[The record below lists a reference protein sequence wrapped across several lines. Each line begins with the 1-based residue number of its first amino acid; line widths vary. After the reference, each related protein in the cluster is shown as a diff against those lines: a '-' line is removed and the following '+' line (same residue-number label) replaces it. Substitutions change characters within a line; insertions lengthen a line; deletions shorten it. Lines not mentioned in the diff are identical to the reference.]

1 MEEIVLNGKEI
12 INNNFDSYGESFIQ
26 YLDVD
31 DKTLN
36 SYKAGINNFFEYLKE
51 HSIKYPTRSDVIGF
65 RDYLRNTYCS
75 NTVNSYM
82 TAIRALFKYLKI
94 HKMYDNLAEDVKG
107 AKYSNTPK
115 KQVISSDG
123 MKYIYSNLLNKREKA
138 MFGLL
143 ITTGL
148 RGIEVS
154 RANIEDIKVHNGEI
168 VLWIQCKKHDEKDE
182 YVKLS
187 QQVLKDLYEYI
198 GDRTE
203 GPIFVSTSNNS
214 KGEAMSTTSIRKMI
228 KNIFAR
234 FGYEGDSYSLHCTR
248 RSSATAMYLSGVDV
262 SSIQQILHHK
272 SQNTTMR
279 YINAITRNENK
290 GEYIASD
297 LLLGGVK

>member
-1 MEEIVLNGKEI
+1 MKEIVVKGNQI
-12 INNNFDSYGESFIQ
+12 INIEFEVYGENFIK

-31 DKTLN
+31 EKTLK
-36 SYKAGINNFFEYLKE
+36 SYRAGISNFMEYLKE
-51 HSIKYPTRSDVIGF
+51 NNIKLPVRGDVIEY
-65 RDYLRNTYCS
+65 RDYLRQTYCS
-75 NTVNSYM
+75 NTVNTYM
-82 TAIRALFKYLKI
+82 TALRALFKYLSI
-94 HKMYDNLAEDVKG
+94 HKLYENLAEDVKG
-107 AKYSNTPK
+107 AKYSTTPK
-115 KQVISSDG
+115 KQVLTTES
-123 MKYIYSNLLNKREKA
+123 MKNIYSNLTDKRERA
-138 MFGLL
+138 LFGLL

-154 RANIEDIKVHNGEI
+154 RAEIEDIKIHNGEV

-187 QQVLKDLYEYI
+187 QQVLKDLYDYT
-198 GDRTE
+198 GDRTA
-203 GPIFVSTSNNS
+203 GPIFISTSNNS

-228 KNIFAR
+228 KDIFSR
-234 FGYEGDSYSLHCTR
+234 FGYVGDSYSLHCTR

-262 SSIQQILHHK
+262 PSIQQILHHK

-297 LLLGGVK
+297 LLLGGLE

>member
-1 MEEIVLNGKEI
+1 MKEIVINGNQI
-12 INNNFDSYGESFIQ
+12 INVDFDAYGESFIQ

-31 DKTLN
+31 EKTLK
-36 SYKAGINNFFEYLKE
+36 SYRAGINNFCEYLRDKN
-51 HSIKYPTRSDVIGF
+51 IKQPIREDVIGY
-65 RDYLRNTYCS
+65 RDYLRQTYCS

-82 TAIRALFKYLKI
+82 TALRALFKYLKI
-94 HKMYDNLAEDVKG
+94 HKMYDNLAEDIKG
-107 AKYSNTPK
+107 AKYSTTPK

-154 RANIEDIKVHNGEI
+154 RAEIPDIRLHNGEM
-168 VLWIQCKKHDEKDE
+168 VLWVQCKKHDEKDE

-187 QQVLKDLYEYI
+187 QQVLNDLYDYI
-198 GDRTE
+198 GDRTD
-203 GPIFVSTSNNS
+203 GPIFISTSNNS
-214 KGEAMSTTSIRKMI
+214 KGQAMSTTSIRKMI
-228 KNIFAR
+228 KDIFTR
-234 FGYEGDSYSLHCTR
+234 FGFEGDSYSLHCTR

-262 SSIQQILHHK
+262 PSIQQILHHK

-297 LLLGGVK
+297 ILLGGLE

>member
-1 MEEIVLNGKEI
+1 MKEIV
-12 INNNFDSYGESFIQ
+12 INKNQVINIDFESYGESFIK

-31 DKTLN
+31 EKTLK
-36 SYKAGINNFFEYLKE
+36 SYQAGINNFFEYLKTNG
-51 HSIKYPTRSDVIGF
+51 IKTPLRSDVISY

-82 TAIRALFKYLKI
+82 TSIRALFKYLKI
-94 HKMYDNLAEDVKG
+94 HKMYDNIAEDVKG

-115 KQVISSDG
+115 KQVISSND
-123 MKYIYSNLLNKREKA
+123 MRIIYNNLINKREKA

-154 RANIEDIKVHNGEI
+154 RANIEDIKIHNGEI

-187 QQVLKDLYEYI
+187 QQVLKDLYDYI
-198 GDRTE
+198 GNRKY
-203 GPIFVSTSNNS
+203 GPIFISESNNS
-214 KGEAMSTTSIRKMI
+214 KGDSMSTTSIRKMI
-228 KNIFAR
+228 KNIFSR
-234 FGYEGDSYSLHCTR
+234 FGFEGDSYSLHCTR

-262 SSIQQILHHK
+262 PSIQQILHHK

>member
-1 MEEIVLNGKEI
+1 MKEIVINGNQI
-12 INNNFDSYGESFIQ
+12 INIEFEMYGENFIK

-31 DKTLN
+31 EKTLK
-36 SYKAGINNFFEYLKE
+36 SYKAGINNFIEYLKE
-51 HSIKYPTRSDVIGF
+51 NNIKLPIRENVIDY
-65 RDYLRNTYCS
+65 RDYLRQTYCS

-82 TAIRALFKYLKI
+82 TALRALFKYLKI

-107 AKYSNTPK
+107 AKYSTTPK
-115 KQVISSDG
+115 KQVLSP
-123 MKYIYSNLLNKREKA
+123 KELNYIYNNLTNKREKA
-138 MFGLL
+138 VFSLL

-154 RANIEDIKVHNGEI
+154 RAEITDIKIHNGEI

-187 QQVLKDLYEYI
+187 QQVLKDLYDYI
-198 GDRTE
+198 GNRTT
-203 GPIFVSTSNNS
+203 GPIFISTSNNS
-214 KGEAMSTTSIRKMI
+214 KGEAMTTTSIRKMI
-228 KNIFAR
+228 KNIFTR
-234 FGYEGDSYSLHCTR
+234 FGFEGDSYSLHCTR

-262 SSIQQILHHK
+262 PSIQQILHHK

-297 LLLGGVK
+297 LLLGGVE